1 MLMLSKPVDVGS
13 LKIGQYIVLENE
25 PCKIVEYE
33 HSKPGKHGAAK
44 ARIVAIGVFTNQKR
58 NVISPVDG
66 RLDVPLI
73 EKKTGQVISVTGE
86 MVQLMDMETYV
97 TFETPFPDEEELR
110 GRLSSGQEVEYWQ
123 MLGRNKIVR
132 IKSQIS
138 S

>member
-1 MLMLSKPVDVGS
+1 MLSKPVDVGS

-66 RLDVPLI
+66 KLDVPLI

-132 IKSQIS
+132 IKS
-138 S
+138 

>member
-1 MLMLSKPVDVGS
+1 MLSKPVDVGS

-110 GRLSSGQEVEYWQ
+110 GKLSSGQEVEYWQ

-132 IKSQIS
+132 IKS
-138 S
+138 

>member
-1 MLMLSKPVDVGS
+1 MSKPVDVGS

-66 RLDVPLI
+66 KLDVPLI

-132 IKSQIS
+132 IKS
-138 S
+138 